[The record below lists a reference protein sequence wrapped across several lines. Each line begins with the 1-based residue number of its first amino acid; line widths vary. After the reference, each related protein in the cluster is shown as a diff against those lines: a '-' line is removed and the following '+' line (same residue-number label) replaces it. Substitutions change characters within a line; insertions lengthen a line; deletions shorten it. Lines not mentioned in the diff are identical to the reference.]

1 MEAQVI
7 ALILILPFILAFI
20 YAGIHEYRRYKS
32 EGRASYGL
40 VYDEETGTTHVT
52 GISEDRRLMIP
63 KISIPT
69 IIRRERT
76 PETRT
81 KKNRAGALAGLPPAR
96 GRFASCPVRSNF
108 QCRRKCTNNRV

>member
-52 GISEDRRLMIP
+52 GISEDQ
-63 KISIPT
+63 
-69 IIRRERT
+69 EAYD
-76 PETRT
+76 PEDFDP
-81 KKNRAGALAGLPPAR
+81 NNYQAGENAG
-96 GRFASCPVRSNF
+96 NEDEE
-108 QCRRKCTNNRV
+108 K